1 MAIKKGDED
10 VRDWTFMTN
19 HLHVLLVISSRDD
32 LVLREVANLV
42 GITERAVQKIVM
54 ELEEAGYL
62 VRERVGRVNRYTVNL
77 NKPLR
82 HPLEKHQ
89 TVGALIRMLQK
100 K

>member
-1 MAIKKGDED
+1 METSEII
-10 VRDWTFMTN
+10 RDWTFLTN
-19 HLHVLLVISSRDD
+19 HLHVLLVITSRQDI
-32 LVLREVANLV
+32 VLREVANLV

-77 NKPLR
+77 DQPLR
-82 HPLEKHQ
+82 HPLERHQ
-89 TVGALIRMLQK
+89 TVGALIKVLRK